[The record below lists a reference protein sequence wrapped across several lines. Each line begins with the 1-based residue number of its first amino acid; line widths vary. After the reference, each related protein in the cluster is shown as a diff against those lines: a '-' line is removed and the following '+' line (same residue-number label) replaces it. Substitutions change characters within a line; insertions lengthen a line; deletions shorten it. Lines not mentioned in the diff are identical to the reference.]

1 MKKAFLA
8 LVAVVAI
15 GTSTAFA
22 QKAIGLRFGSGSLSG
37 AEISYQQAMGGIN
50 RLEGDLGFSFGDHH
64 SYISATGIY
73 QWKWS
78 IVNNLDWYAGVGAS
92 LGLYMHEYADD
103 GFSLGI
109 GGQIG
114 VEYDFSS
121 HGVPLNVS
129 IDARPMWNFINYG
142 GFNWNACLSVRYLF

>member
-1 MKKAFLA
+1 MKKVFLA

-15 GTSTAFA
+15 GTSTTFA
-22 QKAIGLRFGSGSLSG
+22 QKAIGLRFGTGSLSG
-37 AEISYQQAMGGIN
+37 AEISYQQAMGGTN

-78 IVNNLDWYAGVGAS
+78 IVNNLNWYAGPGAT
-92 LGLYMHEYADD
+92 LGLYLSDVSD
-103 GFSLGI
+103 GGIALGI
-109 GGQIG
+109 GGQVGI
-114 VEYDFSS
+114 EYDFSG

-142 GFNWNACLSVRYLF
+142 GFYWGACLSVRYLF